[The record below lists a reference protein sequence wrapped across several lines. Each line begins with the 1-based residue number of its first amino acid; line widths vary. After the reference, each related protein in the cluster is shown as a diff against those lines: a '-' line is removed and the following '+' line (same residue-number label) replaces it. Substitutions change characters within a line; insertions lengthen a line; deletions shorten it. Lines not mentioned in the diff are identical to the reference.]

1 MPKPLAPDIPYEIVT
16 LQEPVGDRVYT
27 LEALVGFEAT
37 MASMYRALG
46 KGVDL
51 KTRQDLSPMFGVI
64 WGSARAIT
72 TRLDAL
78 GDALR
83 GTTVLEVACGLAL
96 PSMVAADQGAD
107 VLATD
112 LHPHTER
119 FLLPNLARNGTT
131 GVRYQTWDGRTDP
144 SLGRFDRVIAT
155 DVLFASDNPAWVA
168 RAFALHLAPQGVGWL
183 ADPGR
188 SWLHEFTEAAAAL
201 GLVVTDEVD
210 RVSHPGGTDD
220 IFVLTLRW
228 P

>member
-1 MPKPLAPDIPYEIVT
+1 MPKLPAPDISYELVT
-16 LQEPVGDRVYT
+16 LHEPVGDRVYT
-27 LEALVGFEAT
+27 LQALVGFEAT
-37 MASMYRALG
+37 MARMYRSLG
-46 KGVDL
+46 AGVDL

-72 TRLDAL
+72 SRLDAL
-78 GDALR
+78 GDALQ
-83 GTTVLEVACGLAL
+83 GTSVLEVACGLAL
-96 PSMVAADQGAD
+96 PAMVAADHGAD

-119 FLLPNLARNGTT
+119 FLLPNLAANGVT

-144 SLGRFDRVIAT
+144 SLGQFDRVIAT
-155 DVLFASDNPAWVA
+155 DVLFAAENPAWVA
-168 RAFALHLAPQGVGWL
+168 RAFALHLAPGGIGWL

-188 SWLHEFTEAAAAL
+188 SWLHEFTVAATAA
-201 GLVVTDEVD
+201 GLVVRDEVD
-210 RVSHPGGTDD
+210 RITHPGGTDD